1 VAPPPAVTEI
11 NRLSKAYWRVST
23 WGRILWPAVAP
34 VHAWARSGLLLIRRL
49 VPCFAETLAKPI
61 GNAIRREGARLLAS
75 FKTALQRMLFKLAQ
89 ALAVP
94 ALVALALT
102 PFLLMNPN
110 FPTTLQEHI
119 QAPAAALPIAVVPV
133 GQTPFFSEA
142 LPLPK
147 PNPSRPAARLIR
159 FHGSHQ
165 IFQSHMQATAALA
178 DALNIPQHV
187 VAGDVSRA
195 LALAASNSEAMQ
207 RHATGFPLP
216 KETSQRLLAALT
228 PSDVQHLARFLE
240 HSTTIGIQSFTL
252 AADLPSGEL
261 RLETKVE
268 ALSAPNVPRRCFRYA
283 MTFMRRSFRHTLNTT
298 ACREGRHWSVLAAKQ
313 DRSAK

>member
-1 VAPPPAVTEI
+1 MAPPPAVTEI
-11 NRLSKAYWRVST
+11 NGLSNAYWRVST
-23 WGRILWPAVAP
+23 WARILRPAVEP
-34 VHAWARSGLLLIRRL
+34 VYAWTRITIILIRHL
-49 VPCFAETLAKPI
+49 VPYFIQTLAKPI
-61 GNAIRREGARLLAS
+61 GSTLRRAAARLVAS
-75 FKTALQRMLFKLAQ
+75 LKTALQRMLFKLTK

-110 FPTTLQEHI
+110 LPTTLQEHI

-133 GQTPFFSEA
+133 TQTPLFREA

-147 PNPSRPAARLIR
+147 PNPNRPAAQLAR

-165 IFQSHMQATAALA
+165 IFQSNMQATAALA
-178 DALNIPQHV
+178 DALNIPKHV
-187 VAGDVSRA
+187 VAEDIPRA
-195 LALAASNSEAMQ
+195 LTLATSNSDAMH

-216 KETSQRLLAALT
+216 KDTSQRLLAALT
-228 PSDVQHLARFLE
+228 PSDVQHLARLLE
-240 HSTTIGIQSFTL
+240 HSTTIGKQSFTL
-252 AADLPSGEL
+252 AAGLPSGEL

-268 ALSAPNVPRRCFRYA
+268 ALSAANVPRRCFRYA

-298 ACREGRHWSVLAAKQ
+298 ACREGRQWSVLAANQ

>member
-1 VAPPPAVTEI
+1 MAPPPAVTEI

-23 WGRILWPAVAP
+23 WGRILRPAVQP
-34 VHAWARSGLLLIRRL
+34 LYAWKRIGLILIRQL
-49 VPCFAETLAKPI
+49 VPYFIQTLAKPI
-61 GNAIRREGARLLAS
+61 GSTLRRAAARLVAS
-75 FKTALQRMLFKLAQ
+75 LKTALQRMLFKLTK

-102 PFLLMNPN
+102 PLLLMNPN
-110 FPTTLQEHI
+110 LPTTLQEHI

-133 GQTPFFSEA
+133 TQPPLFREA

-147 PNPSRPAARLIR
+147 PNPNRPAAQLAR

-165 IFQSHMQATAALA
+165 IFQSNMQATAALA
-178 DALNIPQHV
+178 DALNIPKHV
-187 VAGDVSRA
+187 VAEDIPRA
-195 LALAASNSEAMQ
+195 LTLAASNSEAMQ

-216 KETSQRLLAALT
+216 KNTSQRLLAALT
-228 PSDVQHLARFLE
+228 PSDVQHLARLLE
-240 HSTTIGIQSFTL
+240 HSTTIGKQSFTL
-252 AADLPSGEL
+252 ASALPSGDL
-261 RLETKVE
+261 RVETRVQ
-268 ALSAPNVPRRCFRYA
+268 ALSAANAPRRCFRYA

-298 ACREGRHWSVLAAKQ
+298 ACREGRQWSVLAANQ